1 MAKINPIK
9 TRQEAEKAEK
19 AGKLDQ
25 AIPLYRQ
32 LLEDNPRDWNTIN
45 KIGDLFGAF
54 SQAELNT
61 IYRENALRLL
71 PL

>member
-32 LLEDNPRDWNTIN
+32 LLEDNPRE
-45 KIGDLFGAF
+45 K
-54 SQAELNT
+54 
-61 IYRENALRLL
+61 LL
-71 PL
+71 KLEIEA